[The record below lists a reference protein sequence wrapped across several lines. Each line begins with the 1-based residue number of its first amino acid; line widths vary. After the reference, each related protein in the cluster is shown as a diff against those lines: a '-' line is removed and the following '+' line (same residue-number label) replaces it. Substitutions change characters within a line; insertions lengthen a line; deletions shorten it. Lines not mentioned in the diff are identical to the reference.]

1 MKSRNAQMVKDRLL
15 AACDAKIVG
24 GGSGQA
30 ILITSLE
37 DLIKT

>member
-15 AACDAKIVG
+15 AACDTKIVE
-24 GGSGQA
+24 SATKQT
-30 ILITSLE
+30 IRITSLE